1 MSDSLRPHGLQPS
14 RFLRPWDFLGKS
26 TGVQS
31 TSFEMPGWMKH
42 ELESRLLGEISITSD
57 MQMTPPLWQ
66 KVKRNWR
73 ASWQKW
79 KRKMIMKWSENRS
92 VVSALCDP
100 LDYTVHG
107 ILQAR
112 ILEWVAFLFSR
123 RSSQPRDRTQD
134 SHNEDRFLKAG
145 LKLNIPKTN
154 ILASGPI
161 TSRQIDGETKETVRN
176 FIFLGSKIT
185 AGGDCSHEIACS
197 LEEKLWQT

>member
-1 MSDSLRPHGLQPS
+1 
-14 RFLRPWDFLGKS
+14 
-26 TGVQS
+26 
-31 TSFEMPGWMKH
+31 MK
-42 ELESRLLGEISITSD
+42 G
-57 MQMTPPLWQ
+57 
-66 KVKRNWR
+66 
-73 ASWQKW
+73 
-79 KRKMIMKWSENRS
+79 SENRS

-134 SHNEDRFLKAG
+134 SRIEDRFLKAG

-185 AGGDCSHEIACS
+185 AGGDCSHEIKRHLLLGKAMTNLGS
-197 LEEKLWQT
+197 I